1 MGAATVAPAAPA
13 TPRTRGGHA
22 AAAVSA
28 PPPPRNMI
36 PWVVGGLAFVV
47 LVVIFA
53 AQRAGTAPPAG
64 PSMGGPMGGAG
75 GAAPDISSM
84 TPRERADR
92 LFDRIMRM
100 DGEGKRDSVTF
111 FAPMAL
117 GAYESLG
124 ELDLDLRYDYGRV
137 AEVSGNLDLAQAQAD
152 TILRQAPN
160 HLLGL
165 VLAMRVADRRGDQ
178 TRRNQL
184 AQRLLAAEAAER
196 AKGLNEY
203 DLHAGDLEAALT
215 AARTYRP

>member
-1 MGAATVAPAAPA
+1 MPSPAS
-13 TPRTRGGHA
+13 A
-22 AAAVSA
+22 AAAA
-28 PPPPRNMI
+28 PSRNML
-36 PWVVGGLAFVV
+36 PWTVAGLAFVL

-64 PSMGGPMGGAG
+64 PAMGAPMSGGGGA

-92 LFDRIMRM
+92 LFDRIMTL
-100 DGEGKRDSVTF
+100 DSEGKRDSVAF

-124 ELDLDLRYDYGRV
+124 ELDLDLRYDFGRV
-137 AEVSGNLDLAQAQAD
+137 AEVSGNLGLAAAQAD

-165 VLAMRVADRRGDQ
+165 VLAMRVAERRGDQ
-178 TRRNQL
+178 AQRNQF
-184 AQRLLAAEAAER
+184 AQRLLAAEATER
-196 AKGLNEY
+196 AKNLNEY
-203 DLHAGDLEAALT
+203 RLHEGDLQTALT

>member
-1 MGAATVAPAAPA
+1 ML
-13 TPRTRGGHA
+13 
-22 AAAVSA
+22 
-28 PPPPRNMI
+28 
-36 PWVVGGLAFVV
+36 PWAIGGLAFVV

-53 AQRAGTAPPAG
+53 AQRAGTAPPAA
-64 PSMGGPMGGAG
+64 PAMGAG
-75 GAAPDISSM
+75 AGAAPDISSM
-84 TPRERADR
+84 TPRQRADR
-92 LFDRIMRM
+92 LFDRIMTM
-100 DGEGKRDSVTF
+100 DSEGKRDSVAF

-152 TILRQAPN
+152 TILRQAPT

-178 TRRNQL
+178 ARRNQF

-203 DLHAGDLEAALT
+203 DLHAGDLQAALT

>member
-1 MGAATVAPAAPA
+1 ML
-13 TPRTRGGHA
+13 
-22 AAAVSA
+22 
-28 PPPPRNMI
+28 

-53 AQRAGTAPPAG
+53 AQRAGTTPAAAG
-64 PSMGGPMGGAG
+64 PAMGAPMSGGG
-75 GAAPDISSM
+75 GTGAAPDISSM

-152 TILRQAPN
+152 TILRQAPS

-178 TRRNQL
+178 PRRNQF

-196 AKGLNEY
+196 AKGLPEY
-203 DLHAGDLEAALT
+203 GLHEGDLAAAIT